1 MRSEKYKQMIAIC
14 EDNAEAFQEKMND
27 ALARVAD
34 PEIAFDNNRSF
45 TAYVTF
51 RVRKDVPENVLELFE
66 LLDGDSHYCSE
77 CPHFCIP
84 SDKRKR
90 WGSCTL
96 KIQKTRSDSRACEHF
111 YVWRLKQLEQMS
123 EEYKQIPYEIED

>member
-1 MRSEKYKQMIAIC
+1 MRSQKYKQMIAIC
-14 EDNAEAFQEKMND
+14 ENNAEDFQDKMND

-34 PEIAFDNNRSF
+34 PEVVFDSNRSF

-51 RVRKDVPENVLELFE
+51 RVRKDVPEDVLELFE
-66 LLDGDSHYCSE
+66 LMDGESHYCKE
-77 CPHFCIP
+77 CPYFSIP

-96 KIQKTRSDSRACEHF
+96 KIEKTKSDSRACEHF
-111 YVWRLKQLEQMS
+111 YVWKMKRLE
-123 EEYKQIPYEIED
+123 EIAAEYKQLPYTIEG